1 MIFVKKIPFALG
13 LCAMLW
19 AACGNG
25 DDARAWQA
33 VMSSPSQDAVDSF
46 LLKYPN
52 SSYKEAALQKKEDF
66 IWQSALNDNTEF
78 GYRNYQKI
86 YPAGKYNELVQAK
99 IDSIPA
105 DNITLAALTTQ
116 NFVGKISLNGREIK
130 VLSMRFV
137 KIEEAAVIRFEASI
151 NVPDARKNLLGSI
164 DKTKMSLT
172 FEENGQEPVLGL
184 STARAY
190 IRDKQ
195 IWIESTDLN
204 QFWRVRC
211 DL

>member
-1 MIFVKKIPFALG
+1 MIFVKKLSLAFGFCALF
-13 LCAMLW
+13 LLS
-19 AACGNG
+19 CGAG

-33 VMSSPSQDAVDSF
+33 VMSSPSQDAIDSF

-52 SSYKEAALQKKEDF
+52 SGYKEAALQKKEDF

-99 IDSIPA
+99 IDSIPL

-116 NFVGKISLNGREIK
+116 NFVGKISLSGREIQ

-137 KIEEAAVIRFEASI
+137 KIEEAATIRFEANI
-151 NVPDARKNLLGSI
+151 NITDARKNLLGSI
-164 DKTKMSLT
+164 DKTKMSLS
-172 FEENGQEPVLGL
+172 FEENGQEPILGL
-184 STARAY
+184 SSARAY